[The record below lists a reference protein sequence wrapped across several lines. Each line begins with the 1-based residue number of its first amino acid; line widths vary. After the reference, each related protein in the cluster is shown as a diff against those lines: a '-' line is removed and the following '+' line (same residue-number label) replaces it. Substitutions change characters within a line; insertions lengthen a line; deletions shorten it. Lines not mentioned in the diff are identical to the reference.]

1 LKRNQV
7 LALRYA
13 EALLED
19 PDFLGISELFGE
31 EFNLTEADEY
41 DIYQLVSKISLNY
54 PREWDED
61 K

>member
-1 LKRNQV
+1 LNRNQA

-31 EFNLTEADEY
+31 DYNLSEEDEHE
-41 DIYQLVSKISLNY
+41 IYGLVSKISLNY
-54 PREWDED
+54 PREWDEST
-61 K
+61 